1 MDRAPTR
8 YSEGGQNG
16 AKTQYLK
23 ILAQD
28 KHVLL
33 KETFNRHGFS
43 LTTHQA
49 VQFDQYREELLRWN
63 ARMNLTAIT
72 DENEIIHKHFL
83 DSLSV
88 LEHITLKKGDTV
100 IDIGTGAGFPGIAL
114 KIYVPDIRLTLV
126 EASKKKGSFLKFL
139 IPQLNLDQEIVY
151 KYSDKGA
158 SSCSNQQVN
167 VEVLTER
174 AEICVQD
181 PDRVGAYDWVF
192 TRYVATIR
200 DSAVYCL
207 PFLKPAG
214 RWVAYKFGREII
226 DTEIDDSAAYLRALG
241 GSIETV
247 FTNPKF
253 NRSYVVVRR
262 TNT

>member
-1 MDRAPTR
+1 MVQDR
-8 YSEGGQNG
+8 
-16 AKTQYLK
+16 
-23 ILAQD
+23 
-28 KHVLL
+28 HVLL
-33 KETFNRHGFS
+33 KETFNRHGFP
-43 LTTHQA
+43 LTAHQA
-49 VQFDQYREELLRWN
+49 AQFDQYRDELLRWN
-63 ARMNLTAIT
+63 MRMNLTAIT

-100 IDIGTGAGFPGIAL
+100 IDIGTGAGFPGIVL

-139 IPQLNLDQEIVY
+139 IPQLNLHQE
-151 KYSDKGA
+151 
-158 SSCSNQQVN
+158 VN

-174 AEICVQD
+174 AEICAKD
-181 PDRVGAYDWVF
+181 RDRVGAYDWVF
-192 TRYVATIR
+192 TRYVATLR

-207 PFLKPAG
+207 PFLKPTG
-214 RWVAYKFGREII
+214 RWVAYKLGREII
-226 DTEIDDSAAYLRALG
+226 DTEIDDSAAYLSALG

-247 FTNPKF
+247 FTNPKH

-262 TNT
+262 ANI

>member
-1 MDRAPTR
+1 MAQNTR
-8 YSEGGQNG
+8 
-16 AKTQYLK
+16 L
-23 ILAQD
+23 I
-28 KHVLL
+28 
-33 KETFNRHGFS
+33 KETFNQHGFP
-43 LTTHQA
+43 LTMYQA
-49 VQFDQYREELLRWN
+49 AQFDRYRAELLRWN

-72 DENEIIHKHFL
+72 DKNEIVHKHFL
-83 DSLSV
+83 DALSV
-88 LEHITLKKGDTV
+88 LEHITLKKDDAV
-100 IDIGTGAGFPGIAL
+100 IDIGTGAGFPGIVL

-139 IPQLNLDQEIVY
+139 IPQLNLHQE
-151 KYSDKGA
+151 
-158 SSCSNQQVN
+158 VN

-174 AEICVQD
+174 AEVCARD

-207 PFLKPAG
+207 PLLKPTG
-214 RWVAYKFGREII
+214 RWVAYKLGQEII
-226 DTEIDDSAAYLRALG
+226 DTEIDDSLTHLSALG
-241 GSIETV
+241 GNIENV

-262 TNT
+262 INT

>member
-1 MDRAPTR
+1 M
-8 YSEGGQNG
+8 
-16 AKTQYLK
+16 
-23 ILAQD
+23 AQD
-28 KHVLL
+28 THLLL
-33 KETFNRHGFS
+33 KETFNRHGFP

-49 VQFDQYREELLRWN
+49 AQFDQYRDELLRWN

-72 DENEIIHKHFL
+72 DKDEIIHKHFL

-100 IDIGTGAGFPGIAL
+100 IDIGTGAGFPGIVL

-139 IPQLNLDQEIVY
+139 IPQLNFDQELVY
-151 KYSDKGA
+151 RYFDKGA
-158 SSCSNQQVN
+158 SSRSNQKVN

-174 AEICVQD
+174 AEVCAKD
-181 PDRVGAYDWVF
+181 PARVGAYDWVF

-207 PFLKPAG
+207 PFLKPTG
-214 RWVAYKFGREII
+214 KWVTYKFGREMI
-226 DTEIDDSAAYLRALG
+226 DTEIDDSAAYLSTLG

-253 NRSYVVVRR
+253 NRSYVVARR
-262 TNT
+262 VNT

>member
-1 MDRAPTR
+1 M
-8 YSEGGQNG
+8 
-16 AKTQYLK
+16 
-23 ILAQD
+23 AQD

-33 KETFNRHGFS
+33 KETFNRHGFP
-43 LTTHQA
+43 LTRHQA
-49 VQFDQYREELLRWN
+49 TQFDKYRAELLRWN

-72 DENEIIHKHFL
+72 DENEIVHKHFL

-88 LEHITLKKGDTV
+88 LEHIALKKGDAV
-100 IDIGTGAGFPGIAL
+100 IDIGTGAGFPGIVL

-139 IPQLNLDQEIVY
+139 IPQLNLYQ
-151 KYSDKGA
+151 KA
-158 SSCSNQQVN
+158 N

-174 AEICVQD
+174 AEVCARD

-192 TRYVATIR
+192 TRSVATLR
-200 DSAVYCL
+200 DSALYCL
-207 PFLKPAG
+207 PFLKPTG
-214 RWVAYKFGREII
+214 KWVAYKLGRERIE
-226 DTEIDDSAAYLRALG
+226 TEIDDSTTHLSALG
-241 GSIETV
+241 GNIETV

-262 TNT
+262 SNT

>member
-1 MDRAPTR
+1 MAH
-8 YSEGGQNG
+8 
-16 AKTQYLK
+16 
-23 ILAQD
+23 D

-33 KETFNRHGFS
+33 KKTFNQHGFS

-49 VQFDQYREELLRWN
+49 AQFDQYRAELLRWN

-100 IDIGTGAGFPGIAL
+100 IDIGTGAGFPGIVL

-126 EASKKKGSFLKFL
+126 EASKKKASFLKFL
-139 IPQLNLDQEIVY
+139 IPHLNLDQQLVY
-151 KYSDKGA
+151 RHFDKGA
-158 SSCSNQQVN
+158 SSWSNQKVN
-167 VEVLTER
+167 VEVLSER
-174 AEICVQD
+174 AEICARD
-181 PDRVGAYDWVF
+181 PDRVGTYDWVF
-192 TRYVATIR
+192 TRYVAPIR
-200 DSAVYCL
+200 DSVVYCL
-207 PFLKPAG
+207 PFLKPTG
-214 RWVAYKFGREII
+214 RWVTYKFGREII
-226 DTEIDDSAAYLRALG
+226 DTEIDDSAAYLSALG

-262 TNT
+262 ANT

>member
-1 MDRAPTR
+1 
-8 YSEGGQNG
+8 
-16 AKTQYLK
+16 
-23 ILAQD
+23 LAQD
-28 KHVLL
+28 TPVL
-33 KETFNRHGFS
+33 KETFKRHGFP

-49 VQFDQYREELLRWN
+49 VQFDQYRDELLRWN

-72 DENEIIHKHFL
+72 DKDEIIHKHFL

-100 IDIGTGAGFPGIAL
+100 IDIGTGAGFPGIVL

-139 IPQLNLDQEIVY
+139 IQQLNLDQELVY
-151 KYSDKGA
+151 RYFDKGA
-158 SSCSNQQVN
+158 SSWSNQKVN

-174 AEICVQD
+174 AEVCAKD
-181 PDRVGAYDWVF
+181 PDHVGAYDWVF
-192 TRYVATIR
+192 TRYVATIQ

-207 PFLKPAG
+207 PFLKPTG
-214 RWVAYKFGREII
+214 RWVAYKFERERI
-226 DTEIDDSAAYLRALG
+226 DTEIDDSAAYLSALG

-262 TNT
+262 VNTRAWAR

>member
-1 MDRAPTR
+1 M
-8 YSEGGQNG
+8 G
-16 AKTQYLK
+16 
-23 ILAQD
+23 QD

-33 KETFNRHGFS
+33 KETFNRHGFP

-49 VQFDQYREELLRWN
+49 AQFDQYRDELLRWN
-63 ARMNLTAIT
+63 MRMNLTAIT
-72 DENEIIHKHFL
+72 GENEIIHKHFL

-100 IDIGTGAGFPGIAL
+100 IDIGTGAGFPGIVL
-114 KIYVPDIRLTLV
+114 KIYVPEIRLTLV

-139 IPQLNLDQEIVY
+139 IPQLNLHQE
-151 KYSDKGA
+151 
-158 SSCSNQQVN
+158 VN

-174 AEICVQD
+174 AEICGQD
-181 PDRVGAYDWVF
+181 PDRMGAYDWVF
-192 TRYVATIR
+192 TRYVATLR

-207 PFLKPAG
+207 PFLKPTG

-226 DTEIDDSAAYLRALG
+226 DTEIDDSAAYLSALG
-241 GSIETV
+241 GNIETV
-247 FTNPKF
+247 FTNPKL

-262 TNT
+262 ANT

>member
-1 MDRAPTR
+1 
-8 YSEGGQNG
+8 
-16 AKTQYLK
+16 
-23 ILAQD
+23 
-28 KHVLL
+28 
-33 KETFNRHGFS
+33 
-43 LTTHQA
+43 
-49 VQFDQYREELLRWN
+49 
-63 ARMNLTAIT
+63 MNLTAIT
-72 DENEIIHKHFL
+72 DKDEIIHKHFL

-139 IPQLNLDQEIVY
+139 IPQLNLEQELLY
-151 KYSDKGA
+151 RYFDKGA
-158 SSCSNQQVN
+158 SSWSNQKVN

-174 AEICVQD
+174 AEVCAKD
-181 PDRVGAYDWVF
+181 PNRVGAYDWVF
-192 TRYVATIR
+192 TRYVATIQ
-200 DSAVYCL
+200 DSAAYCL
-207 PFLKPAG
+207 PFLKPTG
-214 RWVAYKFGREII
+214 RWVVYKFGREII
-226 DTEIDDSAAYLRALG
+226 DTEIDDSTADLSALG

-262 TNT
+262 VNA

>member
-1 MDRAPTR
+1 M
-8 YSEGGQNG
+8 
-16 AKTQYLK
+16 
-23 ILAQD
+23 AQD
-28 KHVLL
+28 TQVL
-33 KETFNRHGFS
+33 KETFNQHGFP
-43 LTTHQA
+43 LTMYQA
-49 VQFDQYREELLRWN
+49 AQFDKYCAELLRWN

-83 DSLSV
+83 DALSV
-88 LEHITLKKGDTV
+88 LEHITLKNGDAV
-100 IDIGTGAGFPGIAL
+100 IDIGTGAGFPGIVL
-114 KIYVPDIRLTLV
+114 KIYVPDIRLTLL

-139 IPQLNLDQEIVY
+139 IPQLNLHQR
-151 KYSDKGA
+151 
-158 SSCSNQQVN
+158 VN

-174 AEICVQD
+174 AEVCAKD
-181 PDRVGAYDWVF
+181 PDRIGAYDWVF

-207 PFLKPAG
+207 PFLKPTG
-214 RWVAYKFGREII
+214 KWVAYKLGQEII
-226 DTEIDDSAAYLRALG
+226 DTEIDDSATHLSALG

-262 TNT
+262 ANT

>member
-1 MDRAPTR
+1 M
-8 YSEGGQNG
+8 
-16 AKTQYLK
+16 
-23 ILAQD
+23 LAQD
-28 KHVLL
+28 THVL
-33 KETFNRHGFS
+33 KETFKRHGFPLS
-43 LTTHQA
+43 TYQA
-49 VQFDQYREELLRWN
+49 EQFDKYRAELLRWN

-72 DENEIIHKHFL
+72 DNNEIVHKHFL
-83 DSLSV
+83 DALSV

-100 IDIGTGAGFPGIAL
+100 IDIGTGAGFPGIVL

-139 IPQLNLDQEIVY
+139 IPQLNLHQKVNVY
-151 KYSDKGA
+151 QKVD
-158 SSCSNQQVN
+158 

-174 AEICVQD
+174 AEVCARD

-207 PFLKPAG
+207 PFLKPTG
-214 RWVAYKFGREII
+214 RWVAYKLGPEII
-226 DTEIDDSAAYLRALG
+226 DTEIDDSATHLRALG
-241 GSIETV
+241 GNIETV

-253 NRSYVVVRR
+253 NRSYVVVHRVD
-262 TNT
+262 T